1 MKKQSTYQ
9 IRAHLFRGAFL
20 AIGLLFI
27 ATAGPTSANLI
38 VNGDFET
45 GTFAGWTTTP
55 APIGSNFGVG
65 PVPPAHDTLGAFFGA
80 TDADFDSISQTFVT
94 TPGAFYDLSFF
105 YQVVEPGSP
114 PNNGFR
120 VLFNN
125 VLVFENLNAI
135 SGFGTFPFNHL
146 QATGSTTTV
155 EFQGRNVLG
164 FDYLDDVSVT
174 PSAIVCPLGQGYWKN
189 NTAAWPVNSLILGS
203 QTYNMTELLA
213 ILNTP
218 SGGDASIILA
228 KQLIAAKLNIAN
240 GSDPTPIS
248 STIIHADSLLS
259 MFSGKLPYHVK
270 PSSAIGQMMV
280 SDANTL
286 DNYNNGL
293 LTPGC
298 SP

>member
-1 MKKQSTYQ
+1 MKKQSTHQ
-9 IRAHLFRGAFL
+9 NRAHLFRGAFL
-20 AIGLLFI
+20 AIGLLLI
-27 ATAGPTSANLI
+27 ATARSTSANLI

-45 GTFAGWTTTP
+45 GTFAGWTTIP
-55 APIGSNFGVG
+55 APFASNFGVG
-65 PVPPAHDTLGAFFGA
+65 PVPPAHDTLGAFFGSPG
-80 TDADFDSISQTFVT
+80 ADFDSISQTFVT

-105 YQVVEPGSP
+105 YEVVELSSP

-135 SGFGTFPFNHL
+135 SGFGPFTFNHL

-155 EFQGRNVLG
+155 EFQGRNVSN

-174 PSAIVCPLGQGYWKN
+174 ASAIVCPLGQGYWKN
-189 NTAAWPVNSLILGS
+189 HPEAWPVNSLILGS
-203 QTYNMTELLA
+203 ETYTQMELLQ

-218 SGGDASIILA
+218 SGGDASLKLA
-228 KQLIAAKLNIAN
+228 VQLIAARLNIAN

-248 STIIHADSLLS
+248 STLTHADSLLS
-259 MFSGKLPYHVK
+259 MFSGQLPYNVK
-270 PSSAIGQMMV
+270 PSSATGQMMV

-286 DNYNNGL
+286 YDYNNGL

>member
-1 MKKQSTYQ
+1 
-9 IRAHLFRGAFL
+9 
-20 AIGLLFI
+20 
-27 ATAGPTSANLI
+27 
-38 VNGDFET
+38 
-45 GTFAGWTTTP
+45 
-55 APIGSNFGVG
+55 
-65 PVPPAHDTLGAFFGA
+65 
-80 TDADFDSISQTFVT
+80 
-94 TPGAFYDLSFF
+94 
-105 YQVVEPGSP
+105 VEPGSP

-125 VLVFENLNAI
+125 VVVFENLNAI
-135 SGFGTFPFNHL
+135 SGFGTFTFNHL

-155 EFQGRNVLG
+155 EFQGRNVLN

-174 PSAIVCPLGQGYWKN
+174 ASAIVCPLGQGYWKN
-189 NTAAWPVNSLILGS
+189 HPDAWPVNSLILGS
-203 QTYNMTELLA
+203 QTYTKMELLN

-218 SGGDASIILA
+218 VGGDASLNLA
-228 KQLIAAKLNIAN
+228 DQLIAAVLNILN

-248 STIIHADSLLS
+248 TITHADSLLS
-259 MFSGKLPYHVK
+259 MFSGKLPYHVR

-286 DNYNNGL
+286 YNYNNGL

>member
-1 MKKQSTYQ
+1 MKKQSIYQ
-9 IRAHLFRGAFL
+9 IRARLFRGAFL
-20 AIGLLFI
+20 AIGVLLI
-27 ATAGPTSANLI
+27 ATARPSFANLI

-55 APIGSNFGVG
+55 APVGSNFGVG

-80 TDADFDSISQTFVT
+80 TGTDFDSISQTFAT
-94 TPGAFYDLSFF
+94 TPAAFYDLSFF

-135 SGFGTFPFNHL
+135 SGFGTFTFTHL

-174 PSAIVCPLGQGYWKN
+174 ASPCPLTQGYWKN
-189 NTAAWPVNSLILGS
+189 HPNAWPVNSLMLGS

-218 SGGDASIILA
+218 SSGDASIKLA
-228 KQLIAAKLNIAN
+228 VQLIAAKLSIAN
-240 GSDPTPIS
+240 GSDPTPVS
-248 STIIHADSLLS
+248 GTITDADSLLS

-270 PSSAIGQMMV
+270 PSSATGQMMV

-286 DNYNNGL
+286 ANYNNGL
-293 LTPGC
+293 LTQGC
-298 SP
+298 SGN